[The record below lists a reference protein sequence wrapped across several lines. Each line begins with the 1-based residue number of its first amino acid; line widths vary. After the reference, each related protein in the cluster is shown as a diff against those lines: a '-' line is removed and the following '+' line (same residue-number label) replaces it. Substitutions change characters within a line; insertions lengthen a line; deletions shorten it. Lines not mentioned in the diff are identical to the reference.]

1 MADPQDQP
9 ERGAAGV
16 PPAPRKA
23 PAKKT
28 PAKKAPAKKAVTKV
42 PTAPT
47 TPANKAPAKKAP
59 ANKAPANKAPANK
72 APANKAVP
80 QPVPVAP
87 PAPTALTALTAL
99 TDGDSAAR
107 QAAANAK
114 APVQKADHPAA
125 LRSTPESD
133 YRLPISL
140 GLAAAGLVALV
151 LSRLRRG

>member
-9 ERGAAGV
+9 ERGATGI

-23 PAKKT
+23 QAKKA
-28 PAKKAPAKKAVTKV
+28 PAKKAPAKKA
-42 PTAPT
+42 
-47 TPANKAPAKKAP
+47 PAKKAPAKKAP
-59 ANKAPANKAPANK
+59 AKKATPRPALAASPA
-72 APANKAVP
+72 ATP
-80 QPVPVAP
+80 
-87 PAPTALTALTAL
+87 L

-107 QAAANAK
+107 QAAADAK
-114 APVQKADHPAA
+114 ASVQKADHPAA
-125 LRSTPESD
+125 LRSSPESD

>member
-9 ERGAAGV
+9 ERGAAGI

-28 PAKKAPAKKAVTKV
+28 PAKKAPAKKAVNKV
-42 PTAPT
+42 PAAP
-47 TPANKAPAKKAP
+47 AKKAPAKKAP
-59 ANKAPANKAPANK
+59 AKKATPRPALAASPA
-72 APANKAVP
+72 ATP
-80 QPVPVAP
+80 
-87 PAPTALTALTAL
+87 L

-107 QAAANAK
+107 QAAADAK
-114 APVQKADHPAA
+114 ASVQKADHPAA
-125 LRSTPESD
+125 LRSSPESD

>member
-9 ERGAAGV
+9 ERGATGI

-23 PAKKT
+23 QAKKA
-28 PAKKAPAKKAVTKV
+28 PAKKAPAKKA
-42 PTAPT
+42 
-47 TPANKAPAKKAP
+47 PAKKAPAKKATPRP
-59 ANKAPANKAPANK
+59 ALAASPAATP
-72 APANKAVP
+72 
-80 QPVPVAP
+80 
-87 PAPTALTALTAL
+87 L

-107 QAAANAK
+107 QAAADAK
-114 APVQKADHPAA
+114 ASVQKADHPAA
-125 LRSTPESD
+125 LRSSPESD